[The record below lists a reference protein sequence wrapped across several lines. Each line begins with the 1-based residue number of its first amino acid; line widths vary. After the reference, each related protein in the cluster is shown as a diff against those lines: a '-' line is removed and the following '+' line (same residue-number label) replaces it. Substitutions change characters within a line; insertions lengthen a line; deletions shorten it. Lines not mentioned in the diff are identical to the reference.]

1 MIKDIW
7 HNPPQTPDVF
17 KSHPIIVIYEAGD
30 QIEQMDSKEYSDLVG
45 ERYVNRWCYVDDL
58 IKENDRTRK
67 ALDVALCSLQDIA
80 ESDGDFITGASTP
93 LDEHEYA
100 DMMLK
105 EIKRQMKIK
114 TALEQKDVK

>member
-1 MIKDIW
+1 MNNDMKCPFCNKPLQPTLRQSDEYW
-7 HNPPQTPDVF
+7 CESYDCPRTN
-17 KSHPIIVIYEAGD
+17 
-30 QIEQMDSKEYSDLVG
+30 IEWVGSKKLWQE
-45 ERYVNRWCYVDDL
+45 L
-58 IKENDRTRK
+58 IRTRK

-80 ESDGDFITGASTP
+80 ESDGDFITGSSTP

>member
-1 MIKDIW
+1 MSDMKCPFCNQELEQITTSNPLGLGRIEMAVCKKCMDKGVLHIMPIW
-7 HNPPQTPDVF
+7 DWQ
-17 KSHPIIVIYEAGD
+17 E
-30 QIEQMDSKEYSDLVG
+30 
-45 ERYVNRWCYVDDL
+45 L
-58 IKENDRTRK
+58 IRAHK

-114 TALEQKDVK
+114 TALEQKD